1 MAEHAQ
7 RRKYAV
13 IGTGSRGEM
22 YVRAALGSHADV
34 ADVVAFVDTN
44 PTRMRYYDEVVSEVD
59 PSHAPVPHYAPDE
72 FDAMIQAQSPEGLI
86 ITTPDYIHARYIVR
100 GLELGLHV
108 VVEKP
113 LTIDP
118 ASARAIN
125 EAAQTSSGSVT
136 MTFNY
141 RYSPRNTLMK
151 QLITDGEIGRP
162 TSVHF
167 EWLLDTGHGADYFR
181 RWHRDKTNSGGL
193 FVHKAAHHFDL
204 VNWWIDAVPQR
215 VYARG
220 GLKFYGQDN
229 ARDRGQAELPA
240 RGTHDGPHD
249 PFELD
254 LREDPRLESLYLQ
267 AEQHD
272 GYHRDQSVFGPG
284 ITTEDNLTALVD
296 YSTGVTLTYALHAHG
311 PWEGYRVAVNG
322 TRGRAELEVIERA
335 QVIPRGQEAVLDPSA
350 VEDTTADQGVRSRG
364 ERLVVQKH
372 FEAAREVEIPQGS
385 GGHGGGDALMLRDIF
400 EGVREDPW
408 GQVSDHGDGLRAIA
422 VGIGGNHSL
431 ETGQPVDLPTLM
443 GVDLRS

>member
-141 RYSPRNTLMK
+141 RYSPRNTLVK

-181 RWHRDKTNSGGL
+181 RWHRERDKSGGL
-193 FVHKAAHHFDL
+193 LVHKSTHHFDL
-204 VNWWIDAVPQR
+204 VNWWLDDAPAV
-215 VYARG
+215 VTALG
-220 GLKFYGQDN
+220 GLKFYGHENAEARGEAVPGRTSREAPGNLFSLDLAKDERN
-229 ARDRGQAELPA
+229 KRLYLDAEGDDGYARDLN
-240 RGTHDGPHD
+240 
-249 PFELD
+249 
-254 LREDPRLESLYLQ
+254 
-267 AEQHD
+267 
-272 GYHRDQSVFGPG
+272 VFGQG
-284 ITTEDNLTALVD
+284 ITIEDTMSVLAGYQGGASMT
-296 YSTGVTLTYALHAHG
+296 YSLHAYA
-311 PWEGYRVAVNG
+311 PWEGYRVAING
-322 TRGRAELEVIERA
+322 TKGRIELDVVESADRA
-335 QVIPRGQEAVLDPSA
+335 PSGADAIDPSL
-350 VEDTTADQGVRSRG
+350 ADDGGTENGDGVRSRSS
-364 ERLVVQKH
+364 RLVLQKQWERAH
-372 FEAAREVEIPQGS
+372 QIPIPEGT
-385 GGHGGGDALMLRDIF
+385 GGHGGGDVKLLDDVFRGDRPDDLGHRAGYLDGIRSISVGLAANRSIADGGQVTVDDLDIF
-400 EGVREDPW
+400 
-408 GQVSDHGDGLRAIA
+408 
-422 VGIGGNHSL
+422 GN
-431 ETGQPVDLPTLM
+431 
-443 GVDLRS
+443 